1 MNRAF
6 DSKLPRVFFF
16 FFLVIFFDSDIT
28 RKWNQQSMC
37 ISSAPTISIFSQWMF
52 LVFLFQCCSHTMGPI
67 FVQDKENINRAWIWN
82 MSKASKLTENFSHG
96 EGLHYVKRLPI
107 KPD

>member
-6 DSKLPRVFFF
+6 DSKLLRVLG
-16 FFLVIFFDSDIT
+16 FFLEIFFDSDII

-67 FVQDKENINRAWIWN
+67 LVQDKENINRAWIWN
-82 MSKASKLTENFSHG
+82 MSKASKLTESTATG
-96 EGLHYVKRLPI
+96 KGYVMLTVCQ
-107 KPD
+107 